1 MAGQGKPG
9 EFEIIERYF
18 APLAKRTEG
27 AFGLQ
32 DDAALFQPKP
42 GCDLVLTKD
51 AIVAG
56 VHFLPT
62 DPYDLVAQKL
72 MRVNVSDL
80 AAKGAEPRAYLLA
93 LAWPDGI
100 GEKDIALFA
109 AGLQKD
115 QDIYGLELLGG
126 DTVKTPGPATFS
138 LTAIGDV
145 PQGRMIRRAG
155 AKPGDAV
162 YVTGTL
168 GDAAL
173 GLKLARGEI
182 ELSSIAERRGL
193 IQRYRLP
200 QPRVSVST
208 GLRGIAS
215 AALDVS
221 DGLGADLLHLCTAS
235 GLRARISQSALP
247 LSAAVSKLLKQDE
260 SLWSAVLSGGDD
272 YEIVFAAPGEAGV
285 KLELLAGTTG
295 VPITRIGYLEEGE
308 PAVLLEDLSGK
319 TAPLAEGGY
328 RHF

>member
-1 MAGQGKPG
+1 MAGQGNTG

-27 AFGLQ
+27 AFGLK
-32 DDAALFQPKP
+32 DDAALFQPRP
-42 GCDLVLTKD
+42 GYDLVMTKD

-56 VHFLPT
+56 VHFLPA

-72 MRVNVSDL
+72 VRVNVSDL
-80 AAKGAEPRAYLLA
+80 AAKGAEPKAYLLA
-93 LAWPDGI
+93 LAWPEGVE
-100 GEKDIALFA
+100 EKDIALFA

-138 LTAIGDV
+138 LTAIGTV
-145 PQGRMIRRAG
+145 PHGEFIRRSG
-155 AKPGDAV
+155 AKAGDAV

-173 GLKLARGEI
+173 GLKLARGDI
-182 ELSSIAERRGL
+182 DLLSISERRAL

-200 QPRVSVST
+200 QPRVAVGA

-215 AALDVS
+215 AGLDIS
-221 DGLGADLLHLCTAS
+221 DGLGADLLHLCKAS

-247 LSAAVSKLLKQDE
+247 LSAPARQLLKKDE
-260 SLWSAVLSGGDD
+260 TLWPSVLNGGDD

-285 KLELLAGTTG
+285 KLELLAGSTG
-295 VPITRIGYLEEGE
+295 VPITRIGYLEAGE
-308 PAVLLEDLSGK
+308 PAVLLEDMSGR
-319 TAPLAEGGY
+319 TEPLAESGY